1 MTASKPVRPTA
12 PNRRRFIQRGA
23 ALTLSPLV
31 GSLAACGGDGSPA
44 AASSFAATGAAD
56 TSARS
61 YGIADRSI
69 TINVVNAI
77 PSTTLAFG
85 NAASQSGSTP
95 QASQSLIA
103 TGQSTAVSAS
113 NSWGDCTG
121 SFSLAGGDASF
132 AIAYTHPFG
141 SQPTTVSVTPSAG
154 YVSGADAATF
164 PGHDSVANLNLYR
177 GVATANGAWVVPLA
191 QLATPPANNC
201 QDFANSMFGS
211 NVRTAA
217 AIRSAYQGTGS
228 LGYVPPADFTGGQLA
243 GFVAQWVRRWQ
254 DGASYT
260 VLPGADAQL
269 IDALKQY
276 VSSASNA
283 GPLTMWVPQIAWQAG
298 SDPAVFSLTGYRAF
312 PFVDAQ
318 GNWNAATLSAFLT
331 LLAAGSHLVA
341 ISATSDLPAG
351 VTMQAF
357 DSFMGASGLA
367 TSTDIGNSHYASVV
381 NTTGRYYLS
390 VGNDFAPAN
399 CGLILSFLYG
409 RTVNN
414 LLTGAGTYNTFI
426 QLEGWQAGG
435 SRHNADYATYQ
446 QTLWNISTYG
456 ASAYSEKRAT
466 SIFLAPAGWTPQ
478 VYQTTRMMPYVGAYA
493 QSNGTPQGWLNTSL
507 VTIPADAPPL
517 PSRYVGS

>member
-61 YGIADRSI
+61 YGIGDRSI

-298 SDPAVFSLTGYRAF
+298 SDPAVFSLTGYCAF

-357 DSFMGASGLA
+357 DSFMG
-367 TSTDIGNSHYASVV
+367 
-381 NTTGRYYLS
+381 GR
-390 VGNDFAPAN
+390 
-399 CGLILSFLYG
+399 
-409 RTVNN
+409 
-414 LLTGAGTYNTFI
+414 
-426 QLEGWQAGG
+426 
-435 SRHNADYATYQ
+435 
-446 QTLWNISTYG
+446 
-456 ASAYSEKRAT
+456 
-466 SIFLAPAGWTPQ
+466 AGWRRRRISAIR
-478 VYQTTRMMPYVGAYA
+478 TTHR
-493 QSNGTPQGWLNTSL
+493 S
-507 VTIPADAPPL
+507 
-517 PSRYVGS
+517 